1 LRVLLVCA
9 MEAINVAIP
18 VFSRFW
24 LIVFCLSPDV
34 AASRFTG
41 LVDNFLEPLTSFLK
55 RSAIPKTFT
64 SVPMVAARAS
74 RQVGGGACRLPL
86 AVLTLFLSDPE

>member
-1 LRVLLVCA
+1 MRVLLVCA

-41 LVDNFLEPLTSFLK
+41 QVDNFLEPLTSFLK
-55 RSAIPKTFT
+55 RSAIPKTVT
-64 SVPMVAARAS
+64 SVSMVAARTS
-74 RQVGGGACRLPL
+74 
-86 AVLTLFLSDPE
+86 